1 MTKKLHLVSE
11 NDSPVNPT
19 EQQRTD
25 ISQETKNN
33 DTKPWVVKVSDISKS
48 FSIYTSDRARVLEF
62 RNRQHHSKHW
72 ALQNCNFDIKKEN
85 ASVLWEQME
94 QESQQ
99 CSNSSLG

>member
-25 ISQETKNN
+25 VSQKTKNN

-48 FSIYTSDRARVLEF
+48 FSIHTSDRARVLEF
-62 RNRQHHSKHW
+62 
-72 ALQNCNFDIKKEN
+72 
-85 ASVLWEQME
+85 
-94 QESQQ
+94 
-99 CSNSSLG
+99 